1 MDEVLRSGPGV
12 AGNREGDIHCD
23 RFLPNQPGIG
33 ADLLRYVSFCHRQ
46 GQIGAQQIAGPEA
59 GLGIDAKGSGLG
71 SRGKSPG
78 TKDLILR
85 GEESCALLSA
95 LPIPAGVAWAVLAG
109 MDQQMLRDCVHSF
122 NSSGP
127 DGLLN
132 RHARGTNPRLLAEQK
147 TKPSTEKPFQS
158 LERSRLRRL
167 FPSGRDKP
175 ASGREGRTPDG
186 CFGLG
191 GRSGRT

>member
-1 MDEVLRSGPGV
+1 MNEVLRSGPGV

-95 LPIPAGVAWAVLAG
+95 LPVPAGVAWGVLDQ
-109 MDQQMLRDCVHSF
+109 MDQQMLRDCFILSILR
-122 NSSGP
+122 
-127 DGLLN
+127 GLTGF
-132 RHARGTNPRLLAEQK
+132 RIAMPEAPIRGSWRSKK
-147 TKPSTEKPFQS
+147 TKPSTAKPFQS
-158 LERSRLRRL
+158 LERFCLRRL

-175 ASGREGRTPDG
+175 ASDREGRTPDG